1 MAKIKTKYVCQSCG
15 YENPKWLGKCPEC
28 MKWNT
33 FVEEIEDKSS
43 KSNHRET
50 FVIDKSSQK
59 PVNIN
64 SITIKHE
71 ERFSSGINELN
82 RVLGGGIVRGSL
94 VLVGGDP
101 GIGKSTL
108 LLQVSE
114 SVAQSG
120 KKVLYISGEES
131 ESQIKMRAE
140 RLNAKSENLYIM
152 AENNLNIIE
161 HNLEGFDPDLIILD
175 SIQTVFTPDIASAP
189 GTVSQIKEG
198 TSRFMRI
205 SKKMGISTF
214 IVGHVTKEGSL
225 AGPKIMEHMV
235 DTVLYFEG
243 ERYNT
248 YRLIRAVK
256 NRFGSTNELGVF
268 EMSEKGLQEL
278 ENPSKALI
286 SEKPENASGSVIVST
301 VEGTRPMLLELQALV
316 SPTSFGIPRRT
327 ATGIDFNRVNLLLA
341 VLEKRAGMQIQN
353 QDVYLNIVG
362 GIKINEPSMD
372 LGVIL
377 AVASGFRNIP
387 ISGEVAVTGEVGLT
401 GEIRGVSYI
410 EKRISECRK
419 LGFKKIIIPKSNY
432 EAVKDVKG
440 IEIWPVENVRQAIN
454 MVLRGE

>member
-214 IVGHVTKEGSL
+214 VVGHVTKEGSL

-432 EAVKDVKG
+432 EAVKDVNG

>member
-214 IVGHVTKEGSL
+214 VVGHVTKEGAL

-316 SPTSFGIPRRT
+316 LPTSFGIPRRT

>member
-214 IVGHVTKEGSL
+214 VVGHVTKEGAL

-341 VLEKRAGMQIQN
+341 VLEKRAGVQIQN

-377 AVASGFRNIP
+377 SVASGFRNIP

>member
-43 KSNHRET
+43 KGNHREI

-140 RLNAKSENLYIM
+140 RLNAKSENLFIM

-214 IVGHVTKEGSL
+214 VVGHVTKEGAL

>member
-214 IVGHVTKEGSL
+214 VVGHVTKEGAL

>member
-205 SKKMGISTF
+205 SKKMGISTLV
-214 IVGHVTKEGSL
+214 VGHVTKEGAL

>member
-33 FVEEIEDKSS
+33 YVEEIEDKSS

-175 SIQTVFTPDIASAP
+175 SIQTVLTPDIASAP

-214 IVGHVTKEGSL
+214 VVGHVTKEGAL

>member
-161 HNLEGFDPDLIILD
+161 HNLEGFDQDLIILD

-214 IVGHVTKEGSL
+214 VVGHVTKEGSL

>member
-59 PVNIN
+59 PVSIN

-140 RLNAKSENLYIM
+140 RLNAKSENLFIM

-214 IVGHVTKEGSL
+214 VVGHVTKEGAL

>member
-214 IVGHVTKEGSL
+214 VVGHVTKEGSL

-454 MVLRGE
+454 MVLREE

>member
-15 YENPKWLGKCPEC
+15 YENPKWLGRCPEC

-33 FVEEIEDKSS
+33 FVEEIEEKSI
-43 KSNHRET
+43 KSGRET
-50 FVIDKSSQK
+50 ISIDNKSLKK
-59 PVNIN
+59 PVSIN
-64 SITIKHE
+64 SITIEKE
-71 ERFSSGINELN
+71 DRFSTGINELN
-82 RVLGGGIVRGSL
+82 RVLGGGIVKGSL

-114 SVAQSG
+114 SVAQTG

-140 RLNAKSENLYIM
+140 RLGVKSENLYIS
-152 AENNLNIIE
+152 AENNINIIE
-161 HNLEGFDPDLIILD
+161 ANLENFTPDLIILE
-175 SIQTVFTPDIASAP
+175 SIQTVFTPDISSAP

-198 TSRFMRI
+198 TARFMGI
-205 SKKMGISTF
+205 SKKRGISTF

-225 AGPKIMEHMV
+225 AGPKLLEHMV

-268 EMSEKGLQEL
+268 EMRDNGLNEL
-278 ENPSKALI
+278 DNPSKVLI
-286 SEKPENASGSVIVST
+286 AEKPKDVAGSVIVST

-327 ATGIDFNRVNLLLA
+327 ATGIDFNRMNILLA
-341 VLEKRAGMQIQN
+341 VLEKRVGMQIQN
-353 QDVYLNIVG
+353 QDVYINIVG

-372 LGVIL
+372 LGVVL
-377 AVASGFRNIP
+377 AVASGFKNIP
-387 ISGEVAVTGEVGLT
+387 IKADVAVAGEVGLT
-401 GEIRGVSYI
+401 GEIRGVSFI
-410 EKRISECRK
+410 DKRIAECKK
-419 LGFKKIIIPKSNY
+419 LGFRKIVIPKTNY
-432 EAVKDVKG
+432 DVVKDVKG
-440 IEIWPVENVRQAIN
+440 IEIWPVENLRQAIN
-454 MVLRGE
+454 VVLRGE

>member
-214 IVGHVTKEGSL
+214 VVGHVTKEGSL

>member
-140 RLNAKSENLYIM
+140 RLNAKSENLFIM

-214 IVGHVTKEGSL
+214 VVGHVTKEGAL

-432 EAVKDVKG
+432 EAIKDVKG

>member
-214 IVGHVTKEGSL
+214 VVGHVTKERAL

>member
-43 KSNHRET
+43 KGNHRET

-140 RLNAKSENLYIM
+140 RLNAKSENLFIM

-214 IVGHVTKEGSL
+214 VVGHVTKEGSL

>member
-140 RLNAKSENLYIM
+140 RLNAKSENLFIM

-175 SIQTVFTPDIASAP
+175 SIQTIFTPDIASAP

-214 IVGHVTKEGSL
+214 VVGHVTKEGAL

>member
-59 PVNIN
+59 PININ

-214 IVGHVTKEGSL
+214 VVGHVTKEGSL

>member
-43 KSNHRET
+43 KGNHRET

-140 RLNAKSENLYIM
+140 RLNAKSENLFIM

-214 IVGHVTKEGSL
+214 VVGHVTKEGSL

-286 SEKPENASGSVIVST
+286 AEKPENASGSVIVST

>member
-140 RLNAKSENLYIM
+140 RLNAKSENLFIM

-214 IVGHVTKEGSL
+214 VVGHVTKEGAL

-286 SEKPENASGSVIVST
+286 AEKPENASGSVIVST

>member
-59 PVNIN
+59 PININ

-214 IVGHVTKEGSL
+214 VVGHVTKEGAL

>member
-214 IVGHVTKEGSL
+214 VVGHVTKEGAL

-387 ISGEVAVTGEVGLT
+387 INGEVAVTGEVGLT